1 MSDMLLGI
9 SSEYLYFHDKPPKL
23 VSDLHKPYFLVFNN
37 LDKDINSIR
46 KNLINKVEDN
56 SSENNPLSKIDEIGP
71 IENYRSFSDFNK
83 ERKVFK
89 IFTKKSYFVPE
100 VSDHLFFNQGL
111 YTAEHDIPYHQRALV
126 DLAAEGKTWLYDTNF
141 MILRPLNL

>member
-56 SSENNPLSKIDEIGP
+56 SSENNPISKIDEIGP
-71 IENYRSFSDFNK
+71 IENYHSFSDFNK
-83 ERKVFK
+83 ERKVSK

-111 YTAEHDIPYHQRALV
+111 YTAEHDIP
-126 DLAAEGKTWLYDTNF
+126 
-141 MILRPLNL
+141 